1 MALLADKAS
10 IALWNKGMT
19 ALSECILPCTGDRL
33 LNDDGDYDYGLNDD
47 SFTTSTV
54 TKRNPA
60 VQTTLITTPE
70 PLISRK
76 NDWFAGRRYPLPM
89 RFRRP
94 AMVA

>member
-19 ALSECILPCTGDRL
+19 ARSECIRPCAGDRF

-47 SFTTSTV
+47 SFTTITV
-54 TKRNPA
+54 TKRNPV
-60 VQTTLITTPE
+60 VQITLIATPE